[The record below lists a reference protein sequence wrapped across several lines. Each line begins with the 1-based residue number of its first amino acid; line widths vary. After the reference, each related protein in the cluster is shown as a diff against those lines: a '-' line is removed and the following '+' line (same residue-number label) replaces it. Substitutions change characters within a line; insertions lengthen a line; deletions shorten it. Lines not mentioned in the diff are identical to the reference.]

1 MACRP
6 TLASS
11 ADVAATKEPVKDK
24 ILMSQQ
30 DQTFEILKMN
40 VDNSCDFVCEACSRY
55 FGCTLPERV
64 EMEDRGRMDIAAE
77 KMSKIKNKIVVLSG
91 KGGVGKTTTATN
103 LAVAL
108 QIRGNRVCIL
118 DSDFDSPSVPR
129 MMGVKDTSVRAG
141 RNGII
146 PVETPYGV
154 TAMSVG
160 FIIDDAEVVTWF
172 HEMRRAAT
180 EEFCANVEYGELDY
194 LIVDLPAG
202 TGTEAVS
209 VMQYIQNIEGAII
222 VTMASDVSQASARRA
237 GTLCMDAGVPIV
249 GVIENMS
256 GYICPSCGEGADVLR
271 MGGGERL
278 ATELGVPFLG
288 RVPIHQAVADGSD
301 LGKPFVVS
309 APESEAAKVFETVVD
324 NVEKS
329 IKWLAG
335 QKVKLRAA
343 Q

>member
-1 MACRP
+1 
-6 TLASS
+6 
-11 ADVAATKEPVKDK
+11 
-24 ILMSQQ
+24 MSHE
-30 DQTFEILKMN
+30 DQTFEIIKMN

-77 KMSKIKNKIVVLSG
+77 KMAKIKNKIVVLSG
-91 KGGVGKTTTATN
+91 KGGVGKTTTAAN

-108 QIRGNRVCIL
+108 EMRGNKVCIL
-118 DSDFDSPSVPR
+118 DADFDSPSVPR
-129 MMGVKDTSVRAG
+129 MMGVVDASVRTG

-160 FIIDDAEVVTWF
+160 FIIDKAEVITWF

-209 VMQYIQNIEGAII
+209 VMQYIKDIEGAII

-237 GTLCMDAGVPIV
+237 ATLCMDAGVPLV
-249 GVIENMS
+249 GIIENMS
-256 GYICPSCGEGADVLR
+256 GYVCPSCGKCADVLR
-271 MGGGERL
+271 MGAGEVL
-278 ATELGVPFLG
+278 ADELGVPFLG
-288 RVPIHQAVADGSD
+288 RIPLNKAVADSSD
-301 LGKPFVVS
+301 EGVPYVIG
-309 APESEAAKVFETVVD
+309 APDCDAAKVFETVVD
-324 NVEKS
+324 NVEAS
-329 IKWLAG
+329 VA
-335 QKVKLRAA
+335 KLVGERAEARAA
-343 Q
+343 SKAAQ

>member
-1 MACRP
+1 
-6 TLASS
+6 
-11 ADVAATKEPVKDK
+11 
-24 ILMSQQ
+24 MSQAE
-30 DQTFEILKMN
+30 QTFEIVKMN

-64 EMEDRGRMDIAAE
+64 DMMDRGRMDIAARN
-77 KMSKIKNKIVVLSG
+77 MSKIKNKIVVLSG
-91 KGGVGKTTTATN
+91 KGGVGKTTMSTN

-108 QIRGNRVCIL
+108 QMRGNKVCIL

-129 MMGVKDTSVRAG
+129 MIGVKDASVRTG

-160 FIIDDAEVVTWF
+160 FIIDEAEVITWF

-180 EEFCANVEYGELDY
+180 EEFCANVDYGALDY

-209 VMQYIQNIEGAII
+209 VMQYIQDIQGAII
-222 VTMASDVSQASARRA
+222 VTMASDVSQATARRA
-237 GTLCMDAGVPIV
+237 ATLCTDAGVPLV

-256 GYICPSCGEGADVLR
+256 GYVCPDCGHGSDLLR
-271 MGGGERL
+271 VGGGEAL
-278 ATELGVPFLG
+278 ATELALPFLG
-288 RVPIHQAVADGSD
+288 RIPLHQSVSVGSDEGTPYVLSAPDSDAAIAFQTVVENVEASVAD
-301 LGKPFVVS
+301 LVKKREEM
-309 APESEAAKVFETVVD
+309 APA
-324 NVEKS
+324 
-329 IKWLAG
+329 
-335 QKVKLRAA
+335 R
-343 Q
+343 